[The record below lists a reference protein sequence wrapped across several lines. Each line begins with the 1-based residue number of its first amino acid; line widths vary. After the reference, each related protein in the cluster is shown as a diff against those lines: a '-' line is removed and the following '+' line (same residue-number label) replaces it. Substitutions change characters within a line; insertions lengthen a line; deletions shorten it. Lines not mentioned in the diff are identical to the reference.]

1 MANPTNPFR
10 RVRLVFRRS
19 SPLLKCV
26 VLTCIVLAIVA
37 LLVIGAAIRKTQD
50 AREAD
55 RARAAQKEQENAQM
69 EQINAQK
76 GTIEWVKRIAQDKL
90 GLLQLLVP
98 MEKWKRD
105 ALIGELSQ
113 WVQLLHSA
121 MLCRAGVQVPMN
133 LARQLSAQRSP
144 EELMAAI
151 NTLKKVIEYAQGN
164 VSPGAICG
172 HLVWALR

>member
-55 RARAAQKEQENAQM
+55 RARAAQKEQQNAQM

-90 GLLQLLVP
+90 GLLP
-98 MEKWKRD
+98 EGAEIITPETEKAD
-105 ALIGELSQ
+105 
-113 WVQLLHSA
+113 
-121 MLCRAGVQVPMN
+121 
-133 LARQLSAQRSP
+133 
-144 EELMAAI
+144 
-151 NTLKKVIEYAQGN
+151 
-164 VSPGAICG
+164 
-172 HLVWALR
+172 